1 MTGPVDTDYL
11 DSLYASGPDPW
22 RLGNS
27 FYESRK
33 RELLLACLPARR
45 YRAGYEPGCATGELT
60 VALAGRCESLLA
72 SDYHAEAVR
81 IAAERTAKAPNVEVR
96 RSLLPDEWPIAQRF
110 DLIVLSE
117 LGYYFAP
124 DAWTKLCSHVAGS
137 AADALTVAACHWRHD
152 FHERRQPTRQL
163 HDQLGTALGLSPSI
177 QVLEGDFL
185 IDVWTTDQLSPA
197 QREGRR

>member
-81 IAAERTAKAPNVEVR
+81 IAAGRTASSTNVEVR
-96 RSLLPDEWPIAQRF
+96 RSLLPDDWPVPRRF

-137 AADALTVAACHWRHD
+137 AAGFLTVVACHWRHD
-152 FHERRQPTRQL
+152 FPERRQPTRQL